1 MIQVP
6 QGFRLAAAN
15 ADFRG
20 KKLKRNDLCLVL
32 SDVPANAAGVFT
44 TNLFKAAPVL
54 ISQEHLASGAPMRGV
69 LINSGQANACTGDK
83 GLEDCR
89 ASLDMVAR
97 ALCGQGTDIGAE
109 TLLPAST
116 GVIGAHMDMEKWR
129 AAMPALTGSLGSI
142 DLEGLARAMMT
153 TDAFPKMAGAVL
165 ELENGCVRL
174 AGVAKGAG
182 MICPNMATMLALV
195 MSDAAVPAGMW
206 RAMFRRAADATF
218 NRVSVDGDT
227 STNDSLFGLANGA
240 SGVSVRDGDLPRLEK
255 ALTDVLGQL
264 AYMLVKDG
272 EGATKVMHIHVS
284 GAKNDAEAEKVAR
297 AVGHSQLV
305 KTAMFGRDPNWGRI
319 VAAAGRS
326 GADFDPMEL
335 KVTLCGVELFSGG
348 RPSDLDFDALLEKPL
363 ENVDIP
369 LEISLGSGTGKAR
382 LLASDLS
389 TGYVTL
395 NSDYRS

>member
-1 MIQVP
+1 MIQIP

-20 KKLKRNDLCLVL
+20 KHLRRSDLCLAL
-32 SDVPANAAGVFT
+32 SDVPSSAAGVFT

-54 ISQEHLASGAPMRGV
+54 VSQERLATGSPVRGV
-69 LINSGQANACTGDK
+69 LINSGQANACTGEK
-83 GLEDCR
+83 GIEDCR
-89 ASLDMVAR
+89 ASLEMTAA
-97 ALCGQGTDIGAE
+97 ALRGQGVDLRADE
-109 TLLPAST
+109 LLPAST
-116 GVIGAHMDMEKWR
+116 GVIGAHMDMGKWR
-129 AAMPALTGSLGSI
+129 SAMPELAGSLGSVG
-142 DLEGLARAMMT
+142 LEGFVRAMMT
-153 TDAFPKMAGAVL
+153 TDAFPKMAGAEL
-165 ELENGCVRL
+165 ELEGGRVRL
-174 AGVAKGAG
+174 AGAAKGAG

-195 MSDAAVPAGMW
+195 MCDADVPADAW
-206 RAMFRRAADATF
+206 REMFRRSADATF

-240 SGVSVRDGDLPRLEK
+240 SGVSVRGGDLQKLERS
-255 ALTDVLGQL
+255 LTDVLGQL

-272 EGATKVMHIHVS
+272 EGATKVMHIRVS
-284 GAKNDAEAEKVAR
+284 GAKSDADAEKVAR
-297 AVGHSQLV
+297 TVGHSQLV

-326 GADFDPMEL
+326 GADFDPNDL
-335 KVTLCGVELFSGG
+335 KVTLCGVELFSSG
-348 RPSDLDFDALLEKPL
+348 RPTDLDFDALLEEPL
-363 ENVDIP
+363 KNTDLP
-369 LEISLGSGTGKAR
+369 LEISLGSGTGEAR